1 MNKIILAS
9 LSPRRK
15 DLLEERGIDFI
26 VDASS
31 IEETLDESL
40 PLEERLKL
48 LAASKAEPIHQKY
61 PDDVVIGADT
71 IVYYDNEIIGKAKDE
86 KEAREILGKL
96 SLHKHSVYTA
106 VAIYFG
112 DELVTFVDKT
122 NVYFKDITSLIDE
135 YIESHDW
142 VGKAGAYGIQS
153 KADIFVDH
161 IEGDINTVIGLPV
174 DRVLELLK
182 KKAVFSKIEKN

>member
-15 DLLEERGIDFI
+15 DLLEARGIDFI

-31 IEETLDESL
+31 IDETLDETLSI
-40 PLEERLKL
+40 EEKLKL
-48 LAASKAEPIHQKY
+48 LASSKAEPIHQKY

-86 KEAREILGKL
+86 KMAREILGKL
-96 SLHKHSVYTA
+96 NNHMHSVYTA
-106 VAIYFG
+106 VAIYFK

-122 NVYFKDITSLIDE
+122 DVYFKDISLMIDD
-135 YIESHDW
+135 YIDSLDW

-153 KADIFVDH
+153 KADVFVDH

-174 DRVLELLK
+174 DKVIELLK
-182 KKAVFSKIEKN
+182 EKEIIF

>member
-15 DLLEERGIDFI
+15 DLLEERGIDFM

-40 PLEERLKL
+40 SLEERLKL

-86 KEAREILGKL
+86 EEAREILEKL

-135 YIESHDW
+135 YIESYDW

-182 KKAVFSKIEKN
+182 KKSVIF